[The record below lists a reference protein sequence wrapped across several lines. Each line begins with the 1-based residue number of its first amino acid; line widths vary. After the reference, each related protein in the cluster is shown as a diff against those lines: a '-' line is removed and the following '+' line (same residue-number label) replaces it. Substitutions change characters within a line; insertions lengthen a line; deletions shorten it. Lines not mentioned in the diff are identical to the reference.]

1 MILAMDFATAPP
13 WGPGR
18 VSALRVLA
26 ESIARDTPGLLWK
39 IWTEDE
45 AAGRA
50 GGLYAFGSRPEADS
64 YRAMHTERAAARGA
78 TDIRAHV
85 WDVNAELSAIT
96 RAPLPGESP

>member
-1 MILAMDFATAPP
+1 MDFRTAPP
-13 WGPGR
+13 LGPSR
-18 VSALRVLA
+18 VEALRTLA

-50 GGLYAFGSRPEADS
+50 GGLYAFASRAEAEA
-64 YRAMHTERAAARGA
+64 YRVMHTERATARGA

-85 WDVNAELSAIT
+85 WDVNAPLSAIT
-96 RAPLPGESP
+96 RAPLPGATP